1 MLQDEHLKTA
11 LRHAPDRDVLPSRR
25 VRDNV
30 LQYAKKTSAPQQ
42 NVLQRLLH
50 WLRHHKLSQVHWAG
64 AASAATVILV
74 VFMAWQQHPEDSV
87 WITAGTDK
95 QNTAHTEMAATP
107 ATTDQIAEISP
118 AASPEAAPASAPLA
132 LEKLGESAQ
141 SEPSGMQ
148 NKENSA
154 DNQVTAKRQH
164 QSVIIGELAEYDSH
178 SKAAKNV
185 VPETD
190 QAKASSEAPAE
201 QRGQLESSPATI
213 TAAQQSLPE
222 NQLDQPASKPA
233 PQTANNDAGNND
245 LGNQNFEII
254 AKPDAH
260 TKRKQ
265 TVEDAEDKLGRH
277 TPAESAPDQMAGSD
291 ALVAQLISRG
301 GHQVANQDI
310 QMGALRLLNVVVH
323 PTANQQNCAFKPL
336 STANIDATTG
346 LRVENIDI
354 CRTSESLK
362 IEVEHYNNTMKNWYL
377 QYQAE

>member
-11 LRHAPDRDVLPSRR
+11 LRHAPDRDVLPSGR
-25 VRDNV
+25 VRDTV
-30 LQYAKKTSAPQQ
+30 VQYAKKASAPQQ
-42 NVLQRLLH
+42 NVLQRLLY
-50 WLRHHKLSQVHWAG
+50 WLRHHKLSQAQWAG
-64 AASAATVILV
+64 VASASSVILV
-74 VFMAWQQHPEDSV
+74 VFMVWQQHPEDSV

-118 AASPEAAPASAPLA
+118 TASPEAAHASAPLA
-132 LEKLGESAQ
+132 LEKLSAPAQ

-164 QSVIIGELAEYDSH
+164 QRVIVGELAEYDSP
-178 SKAAKNV
+178 SKAAKTV

-190 QAKASSEAPAE
+190 QTKASSEATAE
-201 QRGQLESSPATI
+201 QRGQLESSPATT

-233 PQTANNDAGNND
+233 PQTANNDTGNK
-245 LGNQNFEII
+245 NFEII

-265 TVEDAEDKLGRH
+265 TVEDAEDKLERH
-277 TPAESAPDQMAGSD
+277 TPAESAPYQMAGSD
-291 ALVAQLISRG
+291 ALVAQLIARG

-310 QMGALRLLNVVVH
+310 QIGALRLLNVVVH

-346 LRVENIDI
+346 LHVDNIDI

>member
-11 LRHAPDRDVLPSRR
+11 LRHAPDHDVLPSGR
-25 VRDNV
+25 VRDAV
-30 LQYAKKTSAPQQ
+30 LQYAKKASAPQQ

-50 WLRHHKLSQVHWAG
+50 WLRHHKLSQAQWAG
-64 AASAATVILV
+64 VASATTVILV

-87 WITAGTDK
+87 WITAGADK

-132 LEKLGESAQ
+132 LEKLGEPAQ
-141 SEPSGMQ
+141 SKPSEMQ

-154 DNQVTAKRQH
+154 DNQVTAKHQH
-164 QSVIIGELAEYDSH
+164 QRVIVGELAEYDSH
-178 SKAAKNV
+178 SKAAKTA

-190 QAKASSEAPAE
+190 QTEASSEAPAE
-201 QRGQLESSPATI
+201 QRSQLESSPATI

-222 NQLDQPASKPA
+222 NQRDQPASKPA
-233 PQTANNDAGNND
+233 PQTANNDAGNK
-245 LGNQNFEII
+245 NFEII

-265 TVEDAEDKLGRH
+265 TVEDAEDKLERH
-277 TPAESAPDQMAGSD
+277 TPAESALDQMAGSD

-310 QMGALRLLNVVVH
+310 QIGALRLLNVVVH
-323 PTANQQNCAFKPL
+323 PTANQQDCAFKPL

-346 LRVENIDI
+346 LHMENIDI

>member
-11 LRHAPDRDVLPSRR
+11 LRHAPDRDVLPSGR
-25 VRDNV
+25 VRDAV
-30 LQYAKKTSAPQQ
+30 LQYAKKASAPQQ

-50 WLRHHKLSQVHWAG
+50 WLRHHKLSQAQWAG
-64 AASAATVILV
+64 VASAATVILV

-95 QNTAHTEMAATP
+95 QNTAHTEMAAKP
-107 ATTDQIAEISP
+107 PTTDQIAEIAP

-132 LEKLGESAQ
+132 LEKLSEPAQ

-164 QSVIIGELAEYDSH
+164 QRVIVGELAEYDSH
-178 SKAAKNV
+178 SKAAKTA

-190 QAKASSEAPAE
+190 QTKTSSEAPA

-222 NQLDQPASKPA
+222 NQRDQPASKPT
-233 PQTANNDAGNND
+233 PQTANNDAGNK
-245 LGNQNFEII
+245 NFEII
-254 AKPDAH
+254 AKRDAH

-265 TVEDAEDKLGRH
+265 TVEDAEDKLERH
-277 TPAESAPDQMAGSD
+277 TPAESAPDLMAGSD
-291 ALVAQLISRG
+291 ALVAQLIARG

-310 QMGALRLLNVVVH
+310 Q
-323 PTANQQNCAFKPL
+323 
-336 STANIDATTG
+336 
-346 LRVENIDI
+346 
-354 CRTSESLK
+354 
-362 IEVEHYNNTMKNWYL
+362 
-377 QYQAE
+377 